1 MLSWASS
8 MFCWDGRAP
17 HPQYNPQWRTLWR
30 ERLEGAGESCARTW
44 LDHRTYD
51 SYWRHGSVGEDYS
64 RIQVPVLVFGGWHD
78 GYTNA
83 ALRLADRLPD
93 CRAVIGPW
101 SHNWPDTALPGPNI
115 PFMDQCL
122 QFWTEHLK
130 EEEVSLPWSSVPGL
144 VWWQCR
150 GEVRPGPRVE
160 TWPGQWQARRRGQAG
175 ETLVYR

>member
-1 MLSWASS
+1 MFPDNRYEDDIHWKGGCVLGGGMLSWASS

-17 HPQYNPQWRTLWR
+17 HPQYNNQWRTLWR

-44 LDHRTYD
+44 LQHRTYD

-93 CRAVIGPW
+93 CRAVIG
-101 SHNWPDTALPGPNI
+101 
-115 PFMDQCL
+115 
-122 QFWTEHLK
+122 
-130 EEEVSLPWSSVPGL
+130 
-144 VWWQCR
+144 R
-150 GEVRPGPRVE
+150 GDYRVLAQKYLTNFSFTRPPQNLSYV
-160 TWPGQWQARRRGQAG
+160 TQI
-175 ETLVYR
+175 TNTK